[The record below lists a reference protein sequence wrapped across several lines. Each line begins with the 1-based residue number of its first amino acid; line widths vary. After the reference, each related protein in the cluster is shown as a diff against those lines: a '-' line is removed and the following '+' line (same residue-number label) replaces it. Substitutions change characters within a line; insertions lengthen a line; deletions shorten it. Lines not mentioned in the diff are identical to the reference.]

1 MATMPFDF
9 KRSLPFTLAVASGLV
24 TSGMLYNI
32 LGHQPK
38 AEASMMEPMVVLAG
52 PVDDTRPLEAKDL
65 NVVQVASRPA
75 GAFANVD
82 EAVGRLPLVPIPG
95 GQPLLTSHLAQRGAA
110 PGLWHQV
117 PKGFRAVTVAVNE
130 VVGVGGFVKPGLN
143 VDIISVYQ
151 EQGGGWT
158 SLTIVQDVPV
168 LAIAQDDKKDK
179 EDKSA
184 KIATSATLLV
194 SPPQAEAIS
203 LASEKGRIRLV
214 LRAPGDHVIRMVVAP
229 PAHKA
234 EAPKPAPVQKAPPP
248 PPPPPPQVTYFAPRQ
263 AAPAP
268 QPPAPKSH
276 PAPAGIEVIRGAKS
290 EVVNP

>member
-1 MATMPFDF
+1 MAFDF

-32 LGHQPK
+32 LTHQPK

-52 PVDDTRPLEAKDL
+52 PVDDTRPIEAKDL
-65 NVVQVASRPA
+65 AVVQVAARPA
-75 GAFANVD
+75 GSFATMD

-95 GQPLLTSHLAQRGAA
+95 GQPLLTSHLAQRGAT

-151 EQGGGWT
+151 ETGGGWT

-179 EDKSA
+179 EDKTA

-194 SPPQAEAIS
+194 SPVQAEAIS
-203 LASEKGRIRLV
+203 LASEKGRIRLI
-214 LRAPGDHVIRMVVAP
+214 LRAPGDHLVRAVAP
-229 PAHKA
+229 PPKH
-234 EAPKPAPVQKAPPP
+234 EPPKPAPVAKAPPP
-248 PPPPPPQVTYFAPRQ
+248 AAPPQPQVTYFAPRQ
-263 AAPAP
+263 AAPP
-268 QPPAPKSH
+268 PPAAPKPH
-276 PAPAGIEVIRGAKS
+276 PAPAGIEVIRGAHS
-290 EVVNP
+290 EVVHP